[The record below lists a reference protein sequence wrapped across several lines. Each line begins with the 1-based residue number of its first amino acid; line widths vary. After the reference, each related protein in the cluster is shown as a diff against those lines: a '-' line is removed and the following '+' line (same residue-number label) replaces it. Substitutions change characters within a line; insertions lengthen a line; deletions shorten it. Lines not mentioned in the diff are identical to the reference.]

1 MVFLIPLLILI
12 AIIFGV
18 DYLYFSDE
26 DAKVQDKKEQKKE
39 QNSSLEK
46 QRQEYLENLFKKKTK

>member
-1 MVFLIPLLILI
+1 MVFLIPLLIIL
-12 AIIFGV
+12 AFIFGI

-26 DAKVQDKKEQKKE
+26 DAKAKDKIEQKVE

-46 QRQEYLENLFKKKTK
+46 QRQEYLENLFKK